1 MGIRLANAYDRRASQ
16 FLVKD
21 VKDQAARILVQV
33 FDRFI
38 ENDPTWLMR
47 DKSGE
52 GEFVLVLVAQFLFPA
67 SRAIE
72 ILREMAKLHPFERGY
87 IFLTRKLRWLGRVAK
102 SSP

>member
-21 VKDQAARILVQV
+21 VKHQAARILVQV

-38 ENDPTWLMR
+38 ENDPTWPMQ

-52 GEFVLVLVAQFLFPA
+52 GEFVLVLVAQFLFPV

-72 ILREMAKLHPFERGY
+72 ILREMAKLHSFERGC
-87 IFLTRKLRWLGRVAK
+87 IFLTRELRWLGRMGK